1 MSGGENAALIPQ
13 LDVANL
19 PMNVLKDLA
28 FSLQGELM
36 KRTVADVEE
45 FKAKT
50 TNTINSQQNE
60 IEKLKN
66 SQEQQNEKMFFIH
79 SHSADKRYLT
89 MRILGQMNIPPIANK
104 MTRLLQYAGILQIGK
119 SIPYINLLTGKE
131 PLAITYKITNVS
143 GYEGLG
149 YKFHIDKTWEI
160 IHNKLKKDGLF
171 NTFMNCITK
180 RDLDQFIGKLP
191 IIYR

>member
-1 MSGGENAALIPQ
+1 MNSGNTSLMPV
-13 LDVANL
+13 LDVTKI
-19 PMNVLKDLA
+19 PTNVLKDLA

-50 TNTINSQQNE
+50 AETINTQHNE

-66 SQEQQNEKMFFIH
+66 NLDAQSEKVFFIH
-79 SHSADKRYLT
+79 ARSADEKYLT
-89 MRILGQMNIPPIANK
+89 MRMLGNRNIPPIANK

-119 SIPYINLLTGKE
+119 SIPYSNALAGKE
-131 PLAITYKITNVS
+131 PIAITYKISNAQ

-149 YKFHIDKTWEI
+149 YKFHEARTWEI
-160 IHNKLKKDGLF
+160 IHKKLKKDELF
-171 NTFMNCITK
+171 NSFMNCSTK
-180 RDLDQFIGKLP
+180 EELDKFIGKLP
-191 IIYR
+191 ILYK

>member
-1 MSGGENAALIPQ
+1 MNSGNTSLMPV
-13 LDVANL
+13 LDVTKI
-19 PMNVLKDLA
+19 PTNVLKDLA

-50 TNTINSQQNE
+50 AETINTQHNE

-66 SQEQQNEKMFFIH
+66 NLDAQSEKVFFIH
-79 SHSADKRYLT
+79 ARSADEKYLT
-89 MRILGQMNIPPIANK
+89 MRMLGNRNIPPIANK

-119 SIPYINLLTGKE
+119 SIPYSNALAGKG
-131 PLAITYKITNVS
+131 PIAITYKISNAQ

-149 YKFHIDKTWEI
+149 YKFHEARTWEI
-160 IHNKLKKDGLF
+160 IHKKLKKDELF
-171 NTFMNCITK
+171 NSFMNCSTK
-180 RDLDQFIGKLP
+180 EELDKFIGKLP
-191 IIYR
+191 ILYK

>member
-1 MSGGENAALIPQ
+1 MNENTALVKS

-50 TNTINSQQNE
+50 TDTINSQQNE
-60 IEKLKN
+60 LEKLKN
-66 SQEQQNEKMFFIH
+66 NLAAQSEKVFFIH
-79 SHSADKRYLT
+79 SRSADEKYLT
-89 MRILGQMNIPPIANK
+89 MRMLGNRNIPPIANK

-119 SIPYINLLTGKE
+119 SIPYSNALTGKE
-131 PLAITYKITNVS
+131 PIAITYKISNAS
-143 GYEGLG
+143 GFEGLG
-149 YKFHIDKTWEI
+149 YKFHEARTWEI
-160 IHNKLKKDGLF
+160 IHKKLKKELLF
-171 NTFMNCITK
+171 NNFMNCSTK
-180 RDLDQFIGKLP
+180 EELDKFIGKLP
-191 IIYR
+191 ILYK

>member
-1 MSGGENAALIPQ
+1 MNSGNTSLMPV
-13 LDVANL
+13 LDVTKI
-19 PMNVLKDLA
+19 PTNVLKDLA

-50 TNTINSQQNE
+50 AETINTQHNE

-66 SQEQQNEKMFFIH
+66 NLDAQSEKVFFIH
-79 SHSADKRYLT
+79 ARSADEKYLT
-89 MRILGQMNIPPIANK
+89 MRMLGNRNIPPIANK

-119 SIPYINLLTGKE
+119 SIPYSNALAGKG
-131 PLAITYKITNVS
+131 PIAITYKISNAQ

-149 YKFHIDKTWEI
+149 YKFHEARTWEI
-160 IHNKLKKDGLF
+160 IHKKLKKDELF
-171 NTFMNCITK
+171 NNFMNCSIK
-180 RDLDQFIGKLP
+180 EELDKFIGKLP
-191 IIYR
+191 ILYK

>member
-1 MSGGENAALIPQ
+1 MNGDNMALMPA

-50 TNTINSQQNE
+50 ADTINSQQNE

-66 SQEQQNEKMFFIH
+66 NLNAQSEKVFFIH
-79 SHSADKRYLT
+79 ARSADEKYLT
-89 MRILGQMNIPPIANK
+89 MRMLGNRNLPPIANK

-119 SIPYINLLTGKE
+119 SIPYSNALAGKE
-131 PLAITYKITNVS
+131 PIAITYKISNAQ

-149 YKFHIDKTWEI
+149 YKFHEARSWEI
-160 IHNKLKKDGLF
+160 IHKKLKKDELF
-171 NTFMNCITK
+171 NGFMNCSTK
-180 RDLDQFIGKLP
+180 EELDKYIGKLP

>member
-1 MSGGENAALIPQ
+1 MNENTALVKS
-13 LDVANL
+13 LDVASL

-50 TNTINSQQNE
+50 TDTINSQQNE
-60 IEKLKN
+60 LEKLKN
-66 SQEQQNEKMFFIH
+66 NLAAQSEKVFFIH
-79 SHSADKRYLT
+79 SRSADEKYLT
-89 MRILGQMNIPPIANK
+89 MRMLGNRNIPPIANK

-119 SIPYINLLTGKE
+119 SIPYSNALSGKE
-131 PLAITYKITNVS
+131 PIAITYKISTAQ

-149 YKFHIDKTWEI
+149 YKFHEARTWEI
-160 IHNKLKKDGLF
+160 IHKKLKKELLF
-171 NTFMNCITK
+171 NNFMNCSTK
-180 RDLDQFIGKLP
+180 EELDKFIGKLP
-191 IIYR
+191 ILYK